1 MECKVGTIRQIHKAL
16 VEHGYHISEH
26 ALRGWVRNK
35 QIPAVYSGNTAYI
48 CYDNVIAYL
57 NYQALTI

>member
-26 ALRGWVRNK
+26 ALREWVRGK
-35 QIPAVYSGNTAYI
+35 QISAVYSGSTAYV

-57 NYQALTI
+57 NNRALTI

>member
-26 ALRGWVRNK
+26 ALREWVRSK
-35 QIPAVYSGNTAYI
+35 QISAVYSGNTAYV

-57 NYQALTI
+57 NSQALTI

>member
-1 MECKVGTIRQIHKAL
+1 MEYKVGTIRQIHRTL
-16 VEHGYHISEH
+16 VEHCYHISEH
-26 ALRGWVRNK
+26 ALREWVRSK
-35 QIPAVYSGNTAYI
+35 QIPAVYSGNTAYV